1 MDNGTCSSA
10 VILESI
16 LSEKKSPFYV
26 AAGNE
31 TRPLSIGQ
39 DSFVTQI
46 NSYFHVNIPQCN
58 KHARIEINR
67 ILLARLFC

>member
-10 VILESI
+10 VISEII
-16 LSEKKSPFYV
+16 LSEKIYFFYV

-31 TRPLSIGQ
+31 PRPLSIGQ

-46 NSYFHVNIPQCN
+46 NSSHQHPPV
-58 KHARIEINR
+58 
-67 ILLARLFC
+67 